1 VFRDSGIQVQ
11 LQQHHH
17 RPSWR
22 TTVGAVGGTH
32 KGVQEAPWAAGRGG
46 VQGFRYTGA
55 APAPAPP
62 PPQLAPTVGAVG
74 GRQGVCVQGFRH
86 TGAAAAPPPPAQVAR
101 DGRRSGRHVQGCSG
115 IQAYRCSC
123 SSTTTAPAG
132 A

>member
-86 TGAAAAPPPPAQVAR
+86 TGAAAAPPPPRPQLAH
-101 DGRRSGRHVQGCSG
+101 DSRRSGRHVQAC
-115 IQAYRCSC
+115 RCS
-123 SSTTTAPAG
+123 SSSSNTTAPAG